1 MKLWQ
6 KLTLAILAAGV
17 AAVLTVFLLRG
28 LVREKTAAD
37 TLPSS
42 RTIQELQACTSDSD
56 CTLVNK
62 TCCSCGETL
71 AINKMF
77 TDDYRKS
84 LRCYDTKNDCPTQA
98 CEIPQTSRCKS
109 NICVKN

>member
-6 KLTLAILAAGV
+6 KLALAILAAGV
-17 AAVLTVFLLRG
+17 AAVLTIFLLRG

-84 LRCYDTKNDCPTQA
+84 LRCYEVSCTMQF

-109 NICVKN
+109 NICVSN